1 MWTIRDISIDFDPTQ
16 TDGQI
21 VTAIIGTPVG
31 RLVVMAEVEEV
42 GRRLTL
48 RRLHVH
54 GADVRANDLGWAH
67 LRRIAQLTLD
77 LLEDY
82 DDLIIEGAARTTG
95 ANPGHRPRILRFTRS
110 LPNRI

>member
-31 RLVVMAEVEEV
+31 RLVVMAEVEAT

-48 RRLHVH
+48 RRLHIQ
-54 GADVRANDLGWAH
+54 GADVGANDIGWAQ
-67 LRRIAQLTLD
+67 LRRVAQLALD

-82 DDLIIEGAARTTG
+82 DDLVIEGAPRTSG
-95 ANPGHRPRILRFTRS
+95 ANPGRRPRVLRFTRS
-110 LPNRI
+110 LPDRV